1 MTTYVIRA
9 GQAIEK
15 HLAPPL
21 HEADDAPRLIRDS
34 MDPTW
39 HPADGQIYDSKHK
52 FRAATKAAGCIEVGD
67 QKNFGGRKKVEPLS
81 RDQRASDIKYT
92 IEKLRSA
99 Q

>member
-9 GQAIEK
+9 GHAIEK

-21 HEADDAPRLIRDS
+21 HEADDAPHLIRDG
-34 MDPTW
+34 MDATW
-39 HPADGQIYDSKHK
+39 HPADGKLYDSKHR

-67 QKNFGGRKKVEPLS
+67 QKNFGGRKKVETLS
-81 RDQRASDIKYT
+81 RDQRARDIKYA
-92 IEKLRSA
+92 IEKLRAS